1 MSEAATPAPARSG
14 DVPLSGQRILITRPR
29 EQSAAFARGL
39 EALGARTVAFPTVEI
54 LPLRDGAVLDEA
66 IRGLAAQDWLVF
78 TSANGVRHFLERC
91 EALGCMDSLDRLDIA
106 AIGPQTAR
114 LLEDR
119 GLSVS
124 LVPEEY
130 RAEGILAAL
139 DPDRVRGRRFLLA
152 RVAGARDVLPET
164 LRRWGAAVTV
174 VEAYRTEPV
183 RDGAQRLARILEQVD
198 WVTFTSPSTVNAFMD
213 LLEAADAGPTGP
225 GIRVACIGPITAD
238 AARKRGLG
246 VDVAAREY
254 TVAGLIQALAEDV
267 RTRGNSPVPPPPS
280 PSGRGLG

>member
-1 MSEAATPAPARSG
+1 MPATVKSG
-14 DVPLSGQRILITRPR
+14 GAPLSGQRVLITRPR
-29 EQSAAFARGL
+29 EQTAAFARGL
-39 EALGARTVAFPTVEI
+39 EALGARTAVFPTVEI
-54 LPLRDGAVLDEA
+54 RPLEDAAALDAAV
-66 IRGLAAQDWLVF
+66 RGLPEQDWLVF
-78 TSANGVRHFLERC
+78 TSANGVRHFMARC
-91 EALGCMDSLDRLDIA
+91 EALGCTESLRRLDIA

-139 DPDRVRGRRFLLA
+139 GADRVRGRRFLLA

-174 VEAYRTEPV
+174 VEAYRNEPV
-183 RDGAQRLARILEQVD
+183 RHGARQLARMLDQVD

-213 LLEAADAGPTGP
+213 LLEASGADPTGAAV
-225 GIRVACIGPITAD
+225 RVACIGPITAN
-238 AARKRGLG
+238 AARKRGLA
-246 VDVAAREY
+246 VDAEAREY
-254 TVAGLIQALAEDV
+254 TVAGLIQALVYAA
-267 RTRGNSPVPPPPS
+267 RTPAPPTPS
-280 PSGRGLG
+280 PHGRGLG

>member
-1 MSEAATPAPARSG
+1 MSDSATPAPPG
-14 DVPLSGQRILITRPR
+14 DASLSGQRILITRPR
-29 EQSAAFARGL
+29 EQSAAFVGDL
-39 EALGARTVAFPTVEI
+39 EALGARAVVFSTVEI
-54 LPLRDGAVLDEA
+54 LPLRDGTALDEA
-66 IRGLAAQDWLVF
+66 VRGLPAQDWLVF
-78 TSANGVRHFLERC
+78 TSANGVRHFLARC
-91 EALGCMDSLDRLDIA
+91 EALGCMDSLGRLDIA

-164 LRRWGAAVTV
+164 LRRWGATVTV
-174 VEAYRTEPV
+174 VEAYRNEPV
-183 RDGAQRLARILEQVD
+183 RHGARRLARILKQVD
-198 WVTFTSPSTVNAFMD
+198 WVTFTSPSTVNAFVD
-213 LLEAADAGPTGP
+213 LLEAANTETRTP

-238 AARKRGLG
+238 AARKRGLP

-254 TVAGLIQALAEDV
+254 TVPGLIQAMVDATVTDPDEP
-267 RTRGNSPVPPPPS
+267 RA
-280 PSGRGLG
+280 